1 MTWKNRFKML
11 FGVVIIVALVGVL
24 TIMFSIRKGET
35 TSVSASVQAVT
46 YPVGTDYAGT
56 VVAQPALVGDTVAAG
71 DPIVTVQSNTLLQA
85 LQNGATIPNSDVFTI
100 QSDGTI
106 TVKSTVNGVVEK
118 MDVQQGAF
126 AASGSTIATIAAT
139 DKLYVEAKFTLDPKD
154 FGRVQKGAQVQIKLP
169 NEDVVTGSVAQV
181 DVTTVNGKAV
191 SVVKVDS
198 PKLVYGQHEGL
209 IAPGTPVV
217 ATMKLRNDDVL
228 ARLVE
233 SVTGAIGDVVKL
245 ILR

>member
-1 MTWKNRFKML
+1 MTWKNHFKML
-11 FGVVIIVALVGVL
+11 FGVVLIVALIGAL

-35 TSVSASVQAVT
+35 TSTSASVQAVS
-46 YPVGTDYAGT
+46 YPVGTDYPGT
-56 VVAQPALVGDTVAAG
+56 VVAQSAVVGDQVAVG
-71 DPIVTVQSNTLLQA
+71 DPIVTVQSNALLQDLA
-85 LQNGATIPNSDVFTI
+85 KGATIPDSDVFTI
-100 QSDGTI
+100 HQDGTI
-106 TVKSTVNGVVEK
+106 TVKSTVNGVIAK

-154 FGRVQKGAQVQIKLP
+154 FGRVQKGAQVQLKLP
-169 NEDVVTGSVAQV
+169 NDDVINGTVAQV
-181 DVTTVNGKAV
+181 DVTTVNGNAV
-191 SVVKVDS
+191 SVVKVES
-198 PKLVYGQHEGL
+198 PQLAFGEHGGL

-228 ARLVE
+228 ARLVD
-233 SVTGAIGDVVKL
+233 SATGAIGDVVKL